1 MKYPNDERIPMN
13 LQLFAEDA
21 ADNGGGGES
30 ESTNDHMA
38 GAEDAP
44 ENKQQEEPP
53 KTFDDI
59 LGNKDY
65 QAEFDRR
72 VQKAL
77 ETQRSKLEV
86 LFDEKATE
94 AEKLAKMTEKEKA
107 QYLQQKKEKEM
118 ADREA
123 AITKRELAAEAKNTL
138 AEKKLP
144 VSLAEVL
151 NYSDAD
157 ACKQSIEA
165 VEKAFKEAVE
175 ASVEERLKGDKPL
188 KKAPSQDDTDPA
200 KQVENLM
207 MGKV

>member
-21 ADNGGGGES
+21 ADNGGDGAGEGID
-30 ESTNDHMA
+30 NAA
-38 GAEDAP
+38 GAEGAHEDKP
-44 ENKQQEEPP
+44 QEKPP
-53 KTFDDI
+53 KTFEEI
-59 LGNKDY
+59 LSNKDY

-188 KKAPSQDDTDPA
+188 KKAPSQDDTDLA

>member
-1 MKYPNDERIPMN
+1 MFYQENEMIPMN
-13 LQLFAEDA
+13 LQLFAKDA
-21 ADNGGGGES
+21 ADNGGDGAGEGID
-30 ESTNDHMA
+30 NAA
-38 GAEDAP
+38 GAESAP
-44 ENKQQEEPP
+44 EDKPQEKPP
-53 KTFDDI
+53 KTFEEI
-59 LGNKDY
+59 LSNKDY

-151 NYSDAD
+151 NYSNAD

-175 ASVEERLKGDKPL
+175 ASVEEWLKGDKPP
-188 KKAPSQDDTDPA
+188 KKAPSRDDTDLA

>member
-21 ADNGGGGES
+21 ADNGGDGAGEGID
-30 ESTNDHMA
+30 NAA
-38 GAEDAP
+38 GAESAP
-44 ENKQQEEPP
+44 EDKPQEKPP
-53 KTFDDI
+53 KTFEEI
-59 LGNKDY
+59 LSNKDY

-157 ACKQSIEA
+157 ACKQSNEA

-188 KKAPSQDDTDPA
+188 KKAPSQDDTDLA

-207 MGKV
+207 MG

>member
-1 MKYPNDERIPMN
+1 MKLNENTMIPME

-21 ADNGGGGES
+21 TGNEDGGAAE
-30 ESTNDHMA
+30 T
-38 GAEDAP
+38 AEDTNTDNT
-44 ENKQQEEPP
+44 EGQQQEDP
-53 KTFDDI
+53 KTFDDL
-59 LGNKDY
+59 LGNKEY

-94 AEKLAKMTEKEKA
+94 AEKLAKMSEKEKA
-107 QYLQQKKEKEM
+107 QYQQQKQEKALAE
-118 ADREA
+118 REN
-123 AITKRELAAEAKNTL
+123 AITRRELAAEAKNTL

-151 NYSDAD
+151 NYSNAD

-175 ASVEERLKGDKPL
+175 ASVEERLKGDKPP
-188 KKAPSQDDTDPA
+188 KKAPSQDDTDLA
-200 KQVENLM
+200 KQVESLM

>member
-1 MKYPNDERIPMN
+1 MKYNELIPMN
-13 LQLFAEDA
+13 LQLFAEDV
-21 ADNGGGGES
+21 ADNGGDGAGEGM
-30 ESTNDHMA
+30 NDNKT
-38 GAEDAP
+38 GAEGAS
-44 ENKQQEEPP
+44 ENKQQEESP

-86 LFDEKATE
+86 LYDEKATE
-94 AEKLAKMTEKEKA
+94 AEKLAKMTEKEKT
-107 QYLQQKKEKEM
+107 QYLQQKKEKEI

-144 VSLAEVL
+144 ASLAEVL
-151 NYSDAD
+151 NYSNAD

-175 ASVEERLKGDKPL
+175 ASVEERLKGDKPP
-188 KKAPSQDDTDPA
+188 KKAPSQDDTDLA

>member
-1 MKYPNDERIPMN
+1 MKYPNDELIPMN

-21 ADNGGGGES
+21 ADNGGDGAGEGID
-30 ESTNDHMA
+30 NAA
-38 GAEDAP
+38 GAESAP
-44 ENKQQEEPP
+44 EDKPQEKPP
-53 KTFDDI
+53 KTFEEI
-59 LGNKDY
+59 LSNKDY

-144 VSLAEVL
+144 ASLAEVL
-151 NYSDAD
+151 NYSNAD

-175 ASVEERLKGDKPL
+175 ASVEERLKGDKPP
-188 KKAPSQDDTDPA
+188 KKAPSRDDTDLA

>member
-1 MKYPNDERIPMN
+1 MKYPNDELIPMN

-21 ADNGGGGES
+21 ADNGGDGAGEGID
-30 ESTNDHMA
+30 NAA
-38 GAEDAP
+38 GAEGAHEDKP
-44 ENKQQEEPP
+44 QEKPP
-53 KTFDDI
+53 KTFEEI
-59 LGNKDY
+59 LSNKDY

-144 VSLAEVL
+144 VSLAEML

-188 KKAPSQDDTDPA
+188 KKAPSQDDTDLA

>member
-1 MKYPNDERIPMN
+1 MKYPNNEWIPMN

-21 ADNGGGGES
+21 ADNGGDGAGEG
-30 ESTNDHMA
+30 TDNAA
-38 GAEDAP
+38 GAESAP
-44 ENKQQEEPP
+44 EDKPQEKPP
-53 KTFDDI
+53 KTFEEI
-59 LGNKDY
+59 LSNKDY

-94 AEKLAKMTEKEKA
+94 AEKLAKMSEKEKA
-107 QYLQQKKEKEM
+107 QYQQQKQEKALAE
-118 ADREA
+118 REN
-123 AITKRELAAEAKNTL
+123 AITRRELMAEAKNTL

-144 VSLAEVL
+144 LGLCNVL
-151 NYSDAD
+151 TYTDAD

-175 ASVEERLKGDKPL
+175 ASVEERLKGDKPP
-188 KKAPSQDDTDPA
+188 KKAPSQDDTDLA
-200 KQVENLM
+200 KQVESLM

>member
-21 ADNGGGGES
+21 ADNGGDGES
-30 ESTNDHMA
+30 KSTNDHMT

-44 ENKQQEEPP
+44 ENKQQKESPQ
-53 KTFDDI
+53 TFDDI
-59 LGNKDY
+59 LGNKGY

-165 VEKAFKEAVE
+165 VEKAFQEAVE

-188 KKAPSQDDTDPA
+188 KKAPSQDDTDLA

>member
-1 MKYPNDERIPMN
+1 MKYPNDELIPMN

-21 ADNGGGGES
+21 ADNGGDGAGEGID
-30 ESTNDHMA
+30 NAA
-38 GAEDAP
+38 GAESAP
-44 ENKQQEEPP
+44 ENKPQEKPP
-53 KTFDDI
+53 KTFEEI
-59 LGNKDY
+59 LSNKDY

-151 NYSDAD
+151 NYSNAD

-175 ASVEERLKGDKPL
+175 ASVEERLKGDKPP
-188 KKAPSQDDTDPA
+188 KKAPSQDDADLA

>member
-21 ADNGGGGES
+21 ADNGGDGAGEGID
-30 ESTNDHMA
+30 NAA
-38 GAEDAP
+38 GAESAP
-44 ENKQQEEPP
+44 EDKPQEKPP
-53 KTFDDI
+53 KTFEEI
-59 LGNKDY
+59 LSNKDY

-175 ASVEERLKGDKPL
+175 AAVEERLKGDKPL
-188 KKAPSQDDTDPA
+188 KKAPSQDDTDLA

>member
-1 MKYPNDERIPMN
+1 MKYPNDELIPMN

-21 ADNGGGGES
+21 ADNGGDGAGEGID
-30 ESTNDHMA
+30 NAA
-38 GAEDAP
+38 GAESAP
-44 ENKQQEEPP
+44 EDKPQEKPP
-53 KTFDDI
+53 KTFEEI
-59 LGNKDY
+59 LSNKDY

-144 VSLAEVL
+144 ASLAEVL
-151 NYSDAD
+151 NYSNAD

-175 ASVEERLKGDKPL
+175 ASVEERLKGDKPP
-188 KKAPSQDDTDPA
+188 KKAPSQDDADLA

>member
-1 MKYPNDERIPMN
+1 MKYLNDEWIPMN

-21 ADNGGGGES
+21 ADNGGDGAGEG
-30 ESTNDHMA
+30 TNDHMT
-38 GAEDAP
+38 GAEGAP

-94 AEKLAKMTEKEKA
+94 AEKLAKMSEKEKA
-107 QYLQQKKEKEM
+107 QYQQQKQEKALAE
-118 ADREA
+118 REN
-123 AITKRELAAEAKNTL
+123 AITRRELMAEAKNTL

-144 VSLAEVL
+144 LGLCNVL
-151 NYSDAD
+151 TYTDAD

-175 ASVEERLKGDKPL
+175 ASVEERLKGDKPP
-188 KKAPSQDDTDPA
+188 KKAPSQDDTDLA
-200 KQVENLM
+200 KQVESLM